1 MVVLIVG
8 AISRG
13 VVFLLGSVGEI
24 ITEKS
29 GHLNLGIPGIMCMG
43 AAGGCYGVSIYMNA
57 LPSADSALWVFL
69 MSSADSAVWFFL
81 MLTAILF
88 AALFGAFG
96 GLIYSFLTVSLR
108 ANQNV
113 TGLALTT
120 FGTGFAQFVMDTYVD
135 RSRFAA
141 ASKIISSSIIG
152 DANLGWFGEIFLGHG
167 FLVYLAIAIAVFA
180 AIVLKRTRVGLNL
193 RAVGENPATA
203 DAAGIN
209 VTAYKY
215 GSYDPR

>member
-96 GLIYSFLTVSLR
+96 GLIYSFLTLLC
-108 ANQNV
+108 
-113 TGLALTT
+113 T
-120 FGTGFAQFVMDTYVD
+120 
-135 RSRFAA
+135 
-141 ASKIISSSIIG
+141 II
-152 DANLGWFGEIFLGHG
+152 LF
-167 FLVYLAIAIAVFA
+167 
-180 AIVLKRTRVGLNL
+180 
-193 RAVGENPATA
+193 
-203 DAAGIN
+203 
-209 VTAYKY
+209 
-215 GSYDPR
+215 